1 MKIKLYNTFSGKK
14 EDFEPINANQV
25 SMYVC
30 GPTVYS
36 SPHIGNARGPVIF
49 DVLAKLLRMNYEL
62 TYVRNITDLDDKIY
76 QAAMEEET
84 GIDTITQRYTDIY
97 QEDIKAL
104 GVHEPDVEPRATAHV
119 AQMIEMITKLLST
132 DHAYVKDEHVLFSVD
147 SFPAYGQLSNRK
159 QEDLI
164 SGSRVEIATYKNNP
178 SDFVLWKP
186 STSDLPGWESPWGF
200 GRPGWHLECSTM
212 AKSYLGE
219 TIDIHGGGSDLIF
232 PHHENELAQSMCSHL
247 GKNFCN
253 YWVHHGLVD
262 FKKTKMSKSEG
273 NILLVRD
280 LLSHSSGETIR
291 LALLSTQ
298 YRQLINW
305 SDDLLSESKKKLDRL
320 YRALQS
326 CPNNDLEGQPSEQV
340 LQALCDDLNTPM
352 ALAEL
357 FKIAKEINSTKDKE
371 KLIVLTSNLKAS
383 SNLLGLLQST
393 PDQWFK
399 SGDNDSLSSKEIEA
413 MIKQRELARASKNFS
428 EADKIRNKLVR
439 SGVIIEDRPD
449 GTEWKFLD

>member
-14 EDFEPINANQV
+14 EDFSPIHSNRV

-62 TYVRNITDLDDKIY
+62 AYVRNITDLDDKIY
-76 QAAMEEET
+76 QAARDEKT
-84 GIDTITQRYTDIY
+84 GINTITQRYIDIY

-104 GVHEPDVEPRATAHV
+104 GVTEPDVEPRATDHV
-119 AQMIEMITKLLST
+119 PQMIEMITKLLST
-132 DHAYVKDEHVLFSVD
+132 NHAYVKDEHVLFSVD
-147 SFPAYGQLSNRK
+147 SFPDYGQLSNRK

-178 SDFVLWKP
+178 NDFVLWKP

-212 AKSYLGE
+212 AKHYLGE

-232 PHHENELAQSMCSHL
+232 PHHENELAQSVCCHL
-247 GKNFCN
+247 GKSFCN

-280 LLSHSSGETIR
+280 LLGHFSGETIR

-305 SDDLLSESKKKLDRL
+305 SESLLSESKKKLDRL

-326 CPNNDLEGQPSEQV
+326 CPNDDLEGQPSEKV
-340 LQALCDDLNTPM
+340 LRALCDDLNTPM

-357 FKIAKEINSTKDKE
+357 FKIAREINSTKDKG
-371 KLIVLTSNLKAS
+371 KLVVLASNLKAS
-383 SNLLGLLQST
+383 SHLLGLLQST

-399 SGDNDSLSSKEIEA
+399 SGDNDSLSPKEIRA
-413 MIKQRELARASKNFS
+413 MIKQRELARATKNFS
-428 EADKIRNKLVR
+428 EADEIRNMLLR
-439 SGVIIEDRPD
+439 SGVIIEDGPD
-449 GTEWKFLD
+449 GTQWKFLD